1 MGQKE
6 SWIWVVEVRLG
17 MEVNE
22 VLVGLMEGRAHSG
35 GSGPGTPYRPSR
47 KAIGGANRIPSSRDE
62 MGEGLG
68 DDAPYWLLPRVLF

>member
-47 KAIGGANRIPSSRDE
+47 KARAKRYIDPSAPMETVQHVFLVFNIP
-62 MGEGLG
+62 
-68 DDAPYWLLPRVLF
+68 